1 MAIVVP
7 EVLQQQLI
15 PELRSEEMVSL
26 QQVKTVMMEIQQM
39 EMVAAQHVQSKMD
52 FTAQELQVFARQT
65 AEMVS
70 EQDLKHVTMESMMD

>member
-7 EVLQQQLI
+7 EDLQQQLI

-26 QQVKTVMMEIQQM
+26 QQVKTAMMEIQQM
-39 EMVAAQHVQSKMD
+39 EMVAAQHVQSKMG
-52 FTAQELQVFARQT
+52 FTAQELQAFARQT
-65 AEMVS
+65 AETVS